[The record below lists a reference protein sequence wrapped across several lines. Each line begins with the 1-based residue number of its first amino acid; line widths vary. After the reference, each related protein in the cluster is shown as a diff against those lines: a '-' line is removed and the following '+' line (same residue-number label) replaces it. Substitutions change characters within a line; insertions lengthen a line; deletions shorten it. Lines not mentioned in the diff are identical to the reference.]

1 MRILL
6 LIFLVAVLPGCAAIH
21 MELAQEEPIKV
32 TAKQNLWDQLPSLDG
47 PPMTVAV
54 YGFRDLTGQNKPNDK
69 LALFSKAVT
78 QGGEVFL
85 IKSLQDSKNYFRVV
99 ERVGLDNLVKERQ
112 LIRNQREVY
121 EGKEAKP
128 LKPLTVAGI
137 LLEGGIIGYD
147 SNIRSGGNGAR
158 FLGIG
163 GSQQYR
169 VDEVTVSLRL
179 ISISSGEVLMTNAVT
194 KTIYSTAHNV
204 GVLRFVD
211 AGTKALELENG
222 AAINEPTT
230 YAVRVAIEQAVYELI
245 TEGQRKGLWG
255 YKRPEE
261 KQNDVKPA
269 TTNTPPA
276 TTSGTEPK
284 TETAKT
290 TATKTM
296 KLREASYIYK
306 EPDERSQRTWML
318 KENTELTV
326 TPGQDGW
333 VAVQDSAGRRGW
345 IKNDRL
351 TQP

>member
-1 MRILL
+1 
-6 LIFLVAVLPGCAAIH
+6 
-21 MELAQEEPIKV
+21 
-32 TAKQNLWDQLPSLDG
+32 
-47 PPMTVAV
+47 
-54 YGFRDLTGQNKPNDK
+54 
-69 LALFSKAVT
+69 
-78 QGGEVFL
+78 L
-85 IKSLQDSKNYFRVV
+85 IKSLQDSKNWFRVV
-99 ERVGLDNLVKERQ
+99 ERVGLDNLIKERQ

-222 AAINEPTT
+222 SALNEPTT

-245 TEGQRKGLWG
+245 TEGQRKGLWS

-261 KQNDVKPA
+261 KLPA
-269 TTNTPPA
+269 ANTVVPPVLEA
-276 TTSGTEPK
+276 KAEIPK
-284 TETAKT
+284 SSTGA
-290 TATKTM
+290 TM
-296 KLREASYIYK
+296 KLREASYIYR

-345 IKNDRL
+345 VKSDRL
-351 TQP
+351 MKP

>member
-1 MRILL
+1 MRKLL
-6 LIFLVAVLPGCAAIH
+6 LILLVAVLPGCAYIH
-21 MELAQEEPIKV
+21 MDLAQEEPVKV
-32 TAKQNLWDQLPSLDG
+32 TPKKNLMDQLPVLDG

-54 YGFRDLTGQNKPNDK
+54 YGFRDLTGQNKPNDR

-78 QGGEVFL
+78 QGAEVFL
-85 IKSLQDSKNYFRVV
+85 IKSLQDSKNWFRVV

-222 AAINEPTT
+222 SALNEPTT

-245 TEGQRKGLWG
+245 TEGQRKGLW
-255 YKRPEE
+255 
-261 KQNDVKPA
+261 
-269 TTNTPPA
+269 
-276 TTSGTEPK
+276 
-284 TETAKT
+284 
-290 TATKTM
+290 
-296 KLREASYIYK
+296 SYQK
-306 EPDERSQRTWML
+306 
-318 KENTELTV
+318 
-326 TPGQDGW
+326 
-333 VAVQDSAGRRGW
+333 
-345 IKNDRL
+345 
-351 TQP
+351 

>member
-1 MRILL
+1 
-6 LIFLVAVLPGCAAIH
+6 
-21 MELAQEEPIKV
+21 MELAQEEPVKV
-32 TAKQNLWDQLPSLDG
+32 TPKKNLMDQLPVLDG

-54 YGFRDLTGQNKPNDK
+54 YGFRDLTGQNKPNDR

-78 QGGEVFL
+78 QGAEVLL
-85 IKSLQDSKNYFRVV
+85 IKSLQDSKNWFRVV
-99 ERVGLDNLVKERQ
+99 ERVGLDNLIKERQ

-121 EGKEAKP
+121 EGKEARP

-179 ISISSGEVLMTNAVT
+179 ISISSGEVLLTNAVT

-222 AAINEPTT
+222 SALNEPTT

-245 TEGQRKGLWG
+245 TEGQKKGLWS
-255 YKRPEE
+255 YKRTEDKLPAVKTVAPPVPEIKAE
-261 KQNDVKPA
+261 IPKSS
-269 TTNTPPA
+269 T
-276 TTSGTEPK
+276 GTV
-284 TETAKT
+284 
-290 TATKTM
+290 M
-296 KLREASYIYK
+296 RLREASYIYRDPN
-306 EPDERSQRTWML
+306 ESSQRTWML
-318 KENTELTV
+318 KENTELAV
-326 TPGQDGW
+326 TPGPNGW

-345 IKNDRL
+345 VKSDRL
-351 TQP
+351 IQP

>member
-1 MRILL
+1 
-6 LIFLVAVLPGCAAIH
+6 
-21 MELAQEEPIKV
+21 
-32 TAKQNLWDQLPSLDG
+32 
-47 PPMTVAV
+47 
-54 YGFRDLTGQNKPNDK
+54 
-69 LALFSKAVT
+69 
-78 QGGEVFL
+78 
-85 IKSLQDSKNYFRVV
+85 
-99 ERVGLDNLVKERQ
+99 VGLDNLIKERQ

-137 LLEGGIIGYD
+137 ILEGGIIGYD

-179 ISISSGEVLMTNAVT
+179 ISISSGEVLLTNAVT

-245 TEGQRKGLWG
+245 TEGQRKGLWS
-255 YKRPEE
+255 YRRAEE
-261 KQNDVKPA
+261 KRNDIKPVKTDA
-269 TTNTPPA
+269 TP
-276 TTSGTEPK
+276 TTTGTETK
-284 TETAKT
+284 TETTKPQP
-290 TATKTM
+290 TAVTVM
-296 KLREASYIYK
+296 RLREASYVYRD
-306 EPDERSQRTWML
+306 PDERSQRTWML

-326 TPGQDGW
+326 TPGQTGW
-333 VAVQDSAGRRGW
+333 VAVQDSAGRKGW
-345 IKNDRL
+345 VKSDRL
-351 TQP
+351 IQP

>member
-1 MRILL
+1 MRRIFLIL
-6 LIFLVAVLPGCAAIH
+6 LVAVLPGCAAIH
-21 MELAQEEPIKV
+21 MEVAQEEPVKV
-32 TAKQNLWDQLPSLDG
+32 TPKQNLMDQLPVLDG

-54 YGFRDLTGQNKPNDK
+54 YGFRDLTGQNKPNDR

-78 QGGEVFL
+78 QGAEVFL
-85 IKSLQDSKNYFRVV
+85 IKSLHDSKNWFRVV
-99 ERVGLDNLVKERQ
+99 ERVGLDNLIKERQ

-222 AAINEPTT
+222 SALNEPTT

-245 TEGQRKGLWG
+245 TEGQKKGLWS
-255 YKRPEE
+255 YKKPED
-261 KQNDVKPA
+261 KLPAVKTVA
-269 TTNTPPA
+269 TPVPEVKA
-276 TTSGTEPK
+276 EIPKSSTS
-284 TETAKT
+284 A
-290 TATKTM
+290 TM
-296 KLREASYIYK
+296 KLREASYIYR
-306 EPDERSQRTWML
+306 EPIESSQRTWML

-326 TPGQDGW
+326 ISGQNGW
-333 VAVQDSAGRRGW
+333 AAVQDSAGRKGW
-345 IKNDRL
+345 VKSDRL
-351 TQP
+351 IQP

>member
-1 MRILL
+1 MRKLFLIL
-6 LIFLVAVLPGCAAIH
+6 LVAVLPGCAFIH
-21 MELAQEEPIKV
+21 MELAQEEPVKV
-32 TAKQNLWDQLPSLDG
+32 TPKQNLMDQLPVLDG

-54 YGFRDLTGQNKPNDK
+54 YGFRDLTGQNKPNDR

-78 QGGEVFL
+78 QGAEVLL
-85 IKSLQDSKNYFRVV
+85 IKSLQDSKNWFRVV
-99 ERVGLDNLVKERQ
+99 ERVGLDNLIKERQ

-222 AAINEPTT
+222 SALNEPTT

-245 TEGQRKGLWG
+245 TEGQKKGLWS
-255 YKRPEE
+255 YRKPED
-261 KQNDVKPA
+261 KLPVVKPVA
-269 TTNTPPA
+269 TPVSEVKAEIPKSS
-276 TTSGTEPK
+276 TS
-284 TETAKT
+284 A
-290 TATKTM
+290 TM
-296 KLREASYIYK
+296 KLREASYIYR
-306 EPDERSQRTWML
+306 EPNESSQRTWML
-318 KENTELTV
+318 KENIELTV
-326 TPGQDGW
+326 TPGPNGW

-345 IKNDRL
+345 VKSDRL
-351 TQP
+351 IQP